1 MIKLQ
6 GKMKMNR
13 KEELIKSLKLKPHPE
28 GGFFAE
34 NYRSRE
40 VIKGGGDDEFPSGRN
55 YCTGI
60 YYLLG
65 SEDISCFHRIR
76 SDEVWH
82 HYEGSSI
89 TIHVIHEDGLYE
101 ALYLGKELSEQQQP
115 QCVVPAGAWFGVTVD
130 EPGTYVLC
138 GCTVSPGFDFEDFEM
153 ADRYRMLQAF
163 PEHEVIIRELT
174 RGEV

>member
-1 MIKLQ
+1 VLK
-6 GKMKMNR
+6 R
-13 KEELIKSLKLKPHPE
+13 KEELIKWLNLKPHPE

-34 NYRSRE
+34 VYRSGE
-40 VIKGGGDDEFPSGRN
+40 SIDIGDGAEFPAGRN
-55 YCTGI
+55 YSTAI

-153 ADRYRMLQAF
+153 ADRQILLNKYS
-163 PEHEVIIRELT
+163 EHEKIIKALT
-174 RGEV
+174 RNSQ